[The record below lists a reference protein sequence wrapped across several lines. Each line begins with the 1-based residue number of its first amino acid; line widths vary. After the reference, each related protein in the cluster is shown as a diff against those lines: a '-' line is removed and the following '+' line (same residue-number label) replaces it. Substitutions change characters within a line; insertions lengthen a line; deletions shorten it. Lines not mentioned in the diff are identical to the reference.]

1 MRLFIGQNAATALS
15 CDAELSRRGIDVAPT
30 VIRRGSVEAGK
41 PSEPSGAREGIEQ
54 APAEERD
61 HPEGGEA
68 IQRLGAQGGVVE
80 VFDGE
85 DR

>member
-1 MRLFIGQNAATALS
+1 M
-15 CDAELSRRGIDVAPT
+15 
-30 VIRRGSVEAGK
+30 EAGK